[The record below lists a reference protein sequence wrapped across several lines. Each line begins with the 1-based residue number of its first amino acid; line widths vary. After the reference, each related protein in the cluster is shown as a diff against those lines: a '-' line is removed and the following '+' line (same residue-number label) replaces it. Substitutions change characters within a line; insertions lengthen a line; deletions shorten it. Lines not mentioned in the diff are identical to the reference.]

1 MKTAFFIFLPI
12 MSCPLFKKK
21 PHIFKGSQAKLKKNL
36 IEQTAVSKLPLFCRS
51 VIMTLIQSSSKEPAS
66 VNVDLLLILLQ
77 ICIRLNVFLA
87 YSAQ

>member
-1 MKTAFFIFLPI
+1 M
-12 MSCPLFKKK
+12 
-21 PHIFKGSQAKLKKNL
+21 
-36 IEQTAVSKLPLFCRS
+36 EQIAVSKLPFFCRS

-77 ICIRLNVFLA
+77 ICIRLNLFLA